1 MTHDPA
7 STSKGS
13 PSALGSSAER
23 GSVPRLQSILLPQAD
38 GLAEDMGAGR
48 EKQGC
53 QAHSQEPR
61 GLVPL
66 WSQGQPYVLGRTSR
80 RPTGAPEHSGIP
92 LPHQSRRPL
101 GPQTAEGAPGAF
113 QPFLLRT
120 APIGETYSTRP
131 APVQPG
137 EHRFKFWPT
146 GSDAPK

>member
-1 MTHDPA
+1 MTQPLPA
-7 STSKGS
+7 RAAPQPWAVLRKEAQYHGFSPTSFHRQMDLRRTWG
-13 PSALGSSAER
+13 R
-23 GSVPRLQSILLPQAD
+23 
-38 GLAEDMGAGR
+38 AGR